1 MGELQAGNPGLL
13 SPCHYDPVWNSKR
26 CHFKFKPGLPGLA
39 KVYLSR
45 QEDGH
50 VLITVH
56 QLYNF

>member
-56 QLYNF
+56 